1 MTNFIFGIIA
11 QAQPQPQG
19 GLAQYSFFIMIALI
33 FVVFYFLIIRPQ
45 KKRQDQHQQMLN
57 QLKKGDKVV
66 TASGMYGTIFAIQD
80 DQNKV
85 VLKISDDIKVEFV
98 KSQIAGKVEN

>member
-1 MTNFIFGIIA
+1 VTNFLLGTTA
-11 QAQPQPQG
+11 QPQG
-19 GLAQYSFFIMIALI
+19 GIAQYSFFIMMALI

-45 KKRQDQHQQMLN
+45 KKRQQQHQSMLG
-57 QLKKGDKVV
+57 QLKKGDRVI
-66 TASGMYGTIFAIQD
+66 TSSGMYGTIFAIQD

-98 KSQIAGKVEN
+98 KSQIAGKVES

>member
-1 MTNFIFGIIA
+1 M
-11 QAQPQPQG
+11 
-19 GLAQYSFFIMIALI
+19 MALI

-45 KKRQDQHQQMLN
+45 KKRQQQHQSMLG
-57 QLKKGDKVV
+57 QLKKGDRVI
-66 TASGMYGTIFAIQD
+66 TSSGMYGTIFAIQD

-98 KSQIAGKVEN
+98 KSQIAGKVES